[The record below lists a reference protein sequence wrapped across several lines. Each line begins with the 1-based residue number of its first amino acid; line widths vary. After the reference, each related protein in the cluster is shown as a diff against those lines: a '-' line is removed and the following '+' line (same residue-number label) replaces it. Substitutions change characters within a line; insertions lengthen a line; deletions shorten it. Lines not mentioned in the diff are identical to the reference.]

1 MKRRLY
7 RGADY
12 RRAQNI
18 EEMRAIARRR
28 TPNFSF
34 EYVEGG
40 AEDEV
45 TLRRN
50 RAVFE
55 EIAFLPRTLVNVA
68 ERRQAIDLFG
78 KPSVSPFLIGPTGF
92 NGLLT
97 HRGDVALARA
107 AAKAGIPFVL
117 SNASTV
123 ALEEVVAEAGGRVW
137 MQLYLYRTR
146 AFAARLVER
155 VDRAGLEALVVTT
168 DSAIFG
174 NREWDRRNYKRPLKL
189 DLRNTIDV
197 ALHPRWLFDVMV
209 PHGVPRFKN
218 LGDLLPPGQDSAR
231 GAASA
236 LARELDP
243 SLNWDDIRWLRR
255 LWSGKLIV
263 KGIITVEDAL
273 LAAEC
278 GVDGIVLTNHGG
290 RQLDGAISAME
301 ILPDVAAAVGDRLT
315 VLIDGGFRRGS
326 DIVKARLLGAHA
338 AMLGRATLYGLA
350 AGGEAGAAHA
360 IDILKTEVDRVLGLL
375 GFSDINAM
383 DPGCLRWPARTVR
396 LAAEAQLQRSED
408 LTGSMRTGAA
418 LSPARPLSQTV
429 PKREMSS

>member
-1 MKRRLY
+1 MQRHLY
-7 RGADY
+7 GGSDF

-18 EEMRAIARRR
+18 EELRVIARRR
-28 TPNFSF
+28 IPNFSF

-50 RAVFE
+50 RTVFE
-55 EIAFLPRTLVNVA
+55 EIALLPRTLVNVA
-68 ERRQAIDLFG
+68 ERRQGIDLFG
-78 KPSVSPFLIGPTGF
+78 KPSASAFLIGPTGF

-107 AAKAGIPFVL
+107 AAQAGIPFVL

-123 ALEEVVAEAGGRVW
+123 SLEDVAKEAGGRVW

-146 AFAARLVER
+146 EYAARLV
-155 VDRAGLEALVVTT
+155 DRIDKVGLEALVVTT

-174 NREWDRRNYKRPLKL
+174 NREWDRRNYRRPLEL
-189 DLRNTIDV
+189 TLRNTIDV

-243 SLNWDDIRWLRR
+243 SLNWDDILWLRR
-255 LWSGKLIV
+255 LWPRKLII
-263 KGIITVEDAL
+263 KGILTVEDAL
-273 LAAEC
+273 LAAET
-278 GVDGIVLTNHGG
+278 GADGIVLSNHGG
-290 RQLDGAISAME
+290 RQLDGAISGME
-301 ILPDVAAAVGDRLT
+301 ILPDVVAAVGDRLT

-338 AMLGRATLYGLA
+338 VMLGRATLYGLA
-350 AGGEAGAAHA
+350 AGGEPGARHA
-360 IDILKTEVDRVLGLL
+360 IEILTTEIDRVLGLL
-375 GFSDINAM
+375 GFSDINHM
-383 DPGCLRWPARTVR
+383 DAQCVRWPQRAAQ
-396 LAAEAQLQRSED
+396 LAADPVVHQNRNPREAQSVPSH
-408 LTGSMRTGAA
+408 GSRYST
-418 LSPARPLSQTV
+418 SARPL
-429 PKREMSS
+429 